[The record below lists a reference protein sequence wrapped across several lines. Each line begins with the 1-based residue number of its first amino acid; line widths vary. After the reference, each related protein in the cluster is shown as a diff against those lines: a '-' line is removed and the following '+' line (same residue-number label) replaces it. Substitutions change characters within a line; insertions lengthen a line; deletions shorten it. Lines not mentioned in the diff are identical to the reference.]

1 MKSRRA
7 FVVAI
12 VVSAAFYAA
21 FARPQSVHAAD
32 ASAKCE
38 AARLRMAAQYSA
50 CLLKAEARAQLFG
63 GTPDFSKCDEKSLA
77 VCTKIETKYGD
88 ACPTQADCIDYRSAA
103 SCAAD
108 QLRATTTT
116 TKTTSTKTTST
127 TTTTP
132 PPPCPVNG
140 SGNQCQSFDMMP
152 QCQGCCLQADN
163 GCGAA
168 CTEALEV
175 GSCNDSTL
183 NDACTVAINEAGCS
197 RACDCG

>member
-1 MKSRRA
+1 MKSGRA
-7 FVVAI
+7 FIAAI
-12 VVSAAFYAA
+12 LVSGAFYAA
-21 FARPQSVHAAD
+21 FAVPKSVRAAD
-32 ASAKCE
+32 ASAQCE

-50 CLLKAEARAQLFG
+50 CLLKAEAQAQLSG
-63 GTPDFSKCDEKSLA
+63 GAPAVSKCDEKSLA
-77 VCTKIETKYGD
+77 VCAKIEKKYGD
-88 ACPTQADCIDYRSAA
+88 ACRTQADCIDYRSAA
-103 SCAAD
+103 ACAAN
-108 QLRATTTT
+108 QLPATTTM
-116 TKTTSTKTTST
+116 TSTTST

-132 PPPCPVNG
+132 APPCPVNG

-152 QCQGCCLQADN
+152 QCQGCCSQADN

-175 GSCNDSTL
+175 GSCGDATL